1 MQHVM
6 IDLETMG
13 CGLEAAIV
21 AVAAVRF
28 DPATGQIGD
37 TFYRDVTL
45 DTAVRYGGRMDP
57 STVMW
62 WMGQSDAAR
71 SVFKDAQCRAV
82 PLPQAIEEFASWI
95 PHGAKPWGNG
105 ATFDLAIFRS
115 AYGRL
120 GMETPWKFWDERD
133 VRTVVE
139 MGQAAGFD
147 PKRDM
152 PFQGT
157 RHNALDDSRHQAAYV
172 SAIWQRLVR

>member
-1 MQHVM
+1 MTHVM

-13 CGLEAAIV
+13 KGLDAAIV
-21 AVAAVRF
+21 AVAAVQF

-37 TFYRDVTL
+37 SFYRDVTL
-45 DTAVRYGGRMDP
+45 DTAVRYGGKIDP

-62 WMGQSDAAR
+62 WMGQSDGAR
-71 SVFKDAQCRAV
+71 GAFNGGQAQAIG
-82 PLPQAIEEFASWI
+82 LPQAIGEFASWL

-105 ATFDLAIFRS
+105 ATFDLAILRS

-139 MGQAAGFD
+139 MGQAAGMD

-152 PFQGT
+152 PFQGV
-157 RHNALDDSRHQAAYV
+157 RHNALDDSRHQARYV

>member
-13 CGLEAAIV
+13 CGLDAAIV
-21 AVAAVRF
+21 AIASVQF

-37 TFYRDVTL
+37 MFYRDVTL
-45 DTAVRYGGRMDP
+45 GTAVRFGGRIDP

-62 WMGQSDAAR
+62 RMGQSDAAR
-71 SVFKDAQCRAV
+71 QAFKGSQQGAVSLAQA
-82 PLPQAIEEFASWI
+82 LEDFAMWA
-95 PHGAKPWGNG
+95 PYGAKPWGNG
-105 ATFDLAIFRS
+105 ATFDLAILRP

-133 VRTVVE
+133 VRTIVE
-139 MGQAAGFD
+139 MGQAAGVD

-157 RHNALDDSRHQAAYV
+157 RHNALDDSLHQARYV
-172 SAIWQRLVR
+172 SAIWQRLVG

>member
-13 CGLEAAIV
+13 TGLNSAIV
-21 AVAAVRF
+21 AIAAVRF

-37 TFYRDVTL
+37 SFYRDVTL
-45 DTAVRYGGRMDP
+45 DTSVRYGGLMDP

-62 WMGQSDAAR
+62 WMGQPDGARAA
-71 SVFKDAQCRAV
+71 FKDGQAQAIG
-82 PLPQAIEEFASWI
+82 LPQAVSEFAGWLGT
-95 PHGAKPWGNG
+95 GAKPWGNG
-105 ATFDLAIFRS
+105 ATFDLAILRS
-115 AYGRL
+115 AFSRL

-139 MGQAAGFD
+139 MGQAVGID
-147 PKRDM
+147 PKRDI

-157 RHNALDDSRHQAAYV
+157 RHNALDDSRHQARYV
-172 SAIWQRLVR
+172 SAIWRRLVR

>member
-1 MQHVM
+1 MNHVM

-13 CGLEAAIV
+13 CGLDAAIV
-21 AVAAVRF
+21 AVAAVLF
-28 DPATGQIGD
+28 DPATGQLGD
-37 TFYRDVTL
+37 AFYRDVTL
-45 DTAVRYGGRMDP
+45 DTATRYGGKIDP
-57 STVMW
+57 GTVMW

-71 SVFKDAQCRAV
+71 AAFSGAQGRAV
-82 PLPQAIEEFASWI
+82 SLPQAIGEFASWL

-105 ATFDLAIFRS
+105 ATFDLAILRS

-120 GMETPWKFWDERD
+120 GMETPWKFWNERD

-139 MGQAAGFD
+139 MGQMAGFD

-152 PFQGT
+152 PFEGV
-157 RHNALDDSRHQAAYV
+157 RHNALDDSRHQARYV